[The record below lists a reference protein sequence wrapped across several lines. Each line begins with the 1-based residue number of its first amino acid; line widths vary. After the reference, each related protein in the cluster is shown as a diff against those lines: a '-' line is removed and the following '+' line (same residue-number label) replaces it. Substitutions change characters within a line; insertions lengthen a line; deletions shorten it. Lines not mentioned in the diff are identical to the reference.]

1 MPGGTLSVGR
11 GPDGYCLRLQGRC
24 TMAESPTAH
33 EFAER
38 TMRPTD
44 DGAGN
49 ALYVDVTQCT
59 YLDSTFLGSLLDL
72 HRRHGKANP
81 PKMALVA
88 TPEARKKL
96 FEATHLHTVFN
107 FTESCPGPID
117 AWVDLPCLA
126 TRTSG
131 EVARHVMECHRRLA
145 EIDGPNQASFAAVAQ
160 QLERELSKGATT
172 PAR

>member
-1 MPGGTLSVGR
+1 MSGGTLKVGR
-11 GPDGYCLRLQGRC
+11 GPNGYCLRLQGRC

-33 EFAER
+33 EFADR
-38 TMRPTD
+38 TMG
-44 DGAGN
+44 DGGGGP
-49 ALYVDVTQCT
+49 LYVDVSGCT

-72 HRRHGKANP
+72 HRRHGKATP
-81 PKMALVA
+81 AKLTLVA

-107 FTESCPGPID
+107 FAESVPGPID

-126 TRTSG
+126 TRTPG

-145 EIDGPNQASFAAVAQ
+145 EIDGPNQKSFAAVAQ
-160 QLERELSKGATT
+160 QLERELSKGAGATT
-172 PAR
+172 TR

>member
-11 GPDGYCLRLQGRC
+11 TPGGYCLRLQGRC

-33 EFAER
+33 EFADR
-38 TMRPTD
+38 TMRD
-44 DGAGN
+44 AGAG
-49 ALYVDVTQCT
+49 ALYVDVSECT

-81 PKMALVA
+81 GKMTLVA

-107 FTESCPGPID
+107 FTD
-117 AWVDLPCLA
+117 
-126 TRTSG
+126 
-131 EVARHVMECHRRLA
+131 
-145 EIDGPNQASFAAVAQ
+145 
-160 QLERELSKGATT
+160 
-172 PAR
+172 